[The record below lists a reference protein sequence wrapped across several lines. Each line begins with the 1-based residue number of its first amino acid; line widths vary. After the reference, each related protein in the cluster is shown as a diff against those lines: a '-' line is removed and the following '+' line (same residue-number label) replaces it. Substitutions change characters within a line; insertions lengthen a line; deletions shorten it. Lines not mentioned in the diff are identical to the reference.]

1 MHRERK
7 EKMNAQSVVIWY
19 ESGSCDDVSAP
30 DLAFENG
37 FVFASEF
44 VDVSDPDSG
53 IWWERDCLYVDPEAE
68 ETSDDNETMS
78 MVHNRFCIASAETLS
93 SAVQVDVHG
102 QTVLVRDREHATTK
116 CGLVSVFMRE
126 READEDPEGTA
137 DDDELSSVLGEDDGF

>member
-1 MHRERK
+1 
-7 EKMNAQSVVIWY
+7 MNGQSVVIWY

-53 IWWERDCLYVDPEAE
+53 IWWERDCLYADPEADTPTGDE
-68 ETSDDNETMS
+68 ETMS
-78 MVHNRFCIASAETLS
+78 VVHNRFCIASAETLA

-102 QTVLVRDREHATTK
+102 QTVLVRDRASATTK

-126 READEDPEGTA
+126 RETDDDTEGTTEE
-137 DDDELSSVLGEDDGF
+137 DELSSVLGEEDGS